1 MARRVQTPEGNIMPG
16 FHIVSKNPWI
26 IHCYNFGNIFS
37 PIKQLAPYLLRPAR
51 GRIHFVLT
59 LNWSILP
66 RRKFEAFNRAYHR
79 HLRRYPHLVVTVL
92 ANEPDELQLLREH
105 GIRSELCNQNAF
117 LDERLYTIQDE
128 KKHYDAV
135 INSRMAPYKR
145 IELVRDIQNCCLIT
159 YFLDPQDYEYVKTV
173 LPLSEK
179 YKSACPHLHFP
190 QYNGRTWQHYNIEEI
205 CKVYAS
211 SHCGVIL
218 SAEEGACFAAMEYLL
233 CGLPVVTT
241 PSIGGREAFFDKDY
255 VIWTEPVPEAV
266 AEAVKKARQLPV
278 SAQEIRDRTIAGMQ
292 SVRAVYCE
300 ILNSIAREEGVERDF
315 RAEWDSF
322 FINKMHTNM
331 SEPDAVAFLRAQGLN
346 LHYPLLHRLHNGHKV
361 FKAWLKGLKQTW
373 RERESPSHVKLIHP
387 IRIVSL

>member
-1 MARRVQTPEGNIMPG
+1 MPG

-373 RERESPSHVKLIHP
+373 RERERERERENI
-387 IRIVSL
+387 

>member
-135 INSRMAPYKR
+135 IKSRMAPYKS
-145 IELVRDIQNCCLIT
+145 IELVRDIQ
-159 YFLDPQDYEYVKTV
+159 K
-173 LPLSEK
+173 
-179 YKSACPHLHFP
+179 
-190 QYNGRTWQHYNIEEI
+190 
-205 CKVYAS
+205 
-211 SHCGVIL
+211 
-218 SAEEGACFAAMEYLL
+218 
-233 CGLPVVTT
+233 
-241 PSIGGREAFFDKDY
+241 
-255 VIWTEPVPEAV
+255 
-266 AEAVKKARQLPV
+266 
-278 SAQEIRDRTIAGMQ
+278 
-292 SVRAVYCE
+292 
-300 ILNSIAREEGVERDF
+300 
-315 RAEWDSF
+315 
-322 FINKMHTNM
+322 
-331 SEPDAVAFLRAQGLN
+331 
-346 LHYPLLHRLHNGHKV
+346 
-361 FKAWLKGLKQTW
+361 
-373 RERESPSHVKLIHP
+373 
-387 IRIVSL
+387 